1 MRYLIAGLGN
11 VGPEYVNTRHNVGF
25 KILDAMASASDL
37 EFRDKRYGF
46 IAEYRYR
53 GHDLCLLKPST
64 YVNRSG
70 LAVLHWIKKKS
81 VPLENLLVVVDDIA
95 LLMGTVRLRPGG
107 GDGGHN
113 GLRNIIDV
121 LGTQD
126 FARLRIGIG
135 RDFPFGS
142 QVDYVLGK
150 WAPEEEQAVNDRI
163 PRCID
168 MIRDFAVSG
177 LEYTMNTYNKK

>member
-1 MRYLIAGLGN
+1 MKYLIAGLGN
-11 VGPEYVNTRHNVGF
+11 VGPEYQDTRHNVGF
-25 KILDAMASASDL
+25 VILDAMASAAGIG
-37 EFRDKRYGF
+37 FRDKRYGF
-46 IAEYRYR
+46 ISEYRYR
-53 GHDLCLLKPST
+53 GHVLVLLKPST

-70 LAVLHWIKKKS
+70 LAVLHWLKKRS

-95 LLMGTVRLRPGG
+95 LQLGTVRLRPGG

-135 RDFPFGS
+135 NDFSFGS

-150 WAPEEEQAVNDRI
+150 WTPEEEQAVKAKI
-163 PRCID
+163 PHCID

-177 LEYTMNTYNKK
+177 LEYTMNTYNKR

>member
-1 MRYLIAGLGN
+1 LKYLIAGLGN
-11 VGPEYVNTRHNVGF
+11 VGPEYHNTRHNVGF
-25 KILDAMASASDL
+25 RILDALVSGSDM
-37 EFRDKRYGF
+37 EFRDRRYGF

-53 GHDLCLLKPST
+53 GHVLFLLKPST

-70 LAVLHWIKKKS
+70 LAVLHWLRKKS
-81 VPLENLLVVVDDIA
+81 VPFENLLVVVDDIA
-95 LLMGTVRLRPGG
+95 LQLGTVRMRPGG

-126 FARLRIGIG
+126 FARLRFGIG
-135 RDFPFGS
+135 NDYPFGN
-142 QVDYVLGK
+142 QVDYVLGR
-150 WAPEEEQAVNDRI
+150 WTSEEEQAVNAKI
-163 PRCID
+163 PHCID